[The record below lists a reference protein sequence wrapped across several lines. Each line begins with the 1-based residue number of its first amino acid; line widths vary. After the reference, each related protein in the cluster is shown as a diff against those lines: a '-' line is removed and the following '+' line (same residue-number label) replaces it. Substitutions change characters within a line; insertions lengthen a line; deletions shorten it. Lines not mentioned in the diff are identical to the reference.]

1 MALYL
6 DKEALVDLD
15 EYRRQIFALRE
26 EAYKKHNI
34 DILDN
39 DTLSALSVYE
49 VVQQY
54 DADYNIN
61 FSRNGE
67 DAKSQGVLIEQ
78 KCSRIQ
84 KKKRSKEYPMAD
96 FQFHAMGDLE
106 YSRYI
111 LASRDKA
118 NLDLVRIYDVSNPAN
133 TKLIQDH
140 LNNEKN
146 KWLERGKKDQSKMK
160 RDVITMPEKV
170 MHGNLVGITTT
181 IINGCEVIKD

>member
-1 MALYL
+1 
-6 DKEALVDLD
+6 
-15 EYRRQIFALRE
+15 
-26 EAYKKHNI
+26 
-34 DILDN
+34 
-39 DTLSALSVYE
+39 
-49 VVQQY
+49 
-54 DADYNIN
+54 
-61 FSRNGE
+61 
-67 DAKSQGVLIEQ
+67 
-78 KCSRIQ
+78 
-84 KKKRSKEYPMAD
+84 MAD